1 MILRKMGKTGEEVSA
16 LGFGC
21 MRLPT
26 LQDGKIDLPEAT
38 KMLRFAID
46 NGVNY
51 VDTAWGYHNG
61 ESEPF
66 VGEAL
71 KGGYRE
77 RVHLATKLPSWLIK
91 TREDMDH
98 YLDEQL
104 KRLQT
109 DSIDFY
115 LIHAL
120 NRRFWKNLKENDLFD
135 FMDKALEQGKIKHI
149 GFSFHDTLE
158 VFKEIVDSYNWE
170 FCQIQYNY
178 VDLKYQAGAEGLRYA
193 SKKNMGIVIME
204 PLRGGRLANRV
215 PPEVAEL
222 WKSAPKKRTP
232 AQWALRWLWN
242 DPDIGVVLSGMSNM
256 DQVKENIETAKRAV
270 PESLTPEELD
280 LVAEVGRVYRSRT
293 GVGCTGCNYC
303 MPCPNNVFIPTAFEF
318 YNIALMFDDAKEAKR
333 SYNLFVKEENRASK
347 CIECGKCEELCP
359 QRIAIIEKLKEVKAL
374 LE

>member
-71 KGGYRE
+71 KDGYRE

-135 FMDKALEQGKIKHI
+135 FMDKALNQGKIKHI

-215 PPEVAEL
+215 PPEVADL

-256 DQVKENIETAKRAV
+256 EQVKENIETAKRAV

-303 MPCPNNVFIPTAFEF
+303 MPCPNNVLIPTAFEF

-359 QRIAIIEKLKEVKAL
+359 QRIPIIEKLKEVKAL

>member
-71 KGGYRE
+71 KDGYRE

-135 FMDKALEQGKIKHI
+135 FMDKALNQGKIKHI

-215 PPEVAEL
+215 PPEVADL

-256 DQVKENIETAKRAV
+256 EQVEENIETAKRAV
-270 PESLTPEELD
+270 PESLTPEI
-280 LVAEVGRVYRSRT
+280 G
-293 GVGCTGCNYC
+293 
-303 MPCPNNVFIPTAFEF
+303 
-318 YNIALMFDDAKEAKR
+318 
-333 SYNLFVKEENRASK
+333 RAS
-347 CIECGKCEELCP
+347 CRE
-359 QRIAIIEKLKEVKAL
+359 RV
-374 LE
+374 